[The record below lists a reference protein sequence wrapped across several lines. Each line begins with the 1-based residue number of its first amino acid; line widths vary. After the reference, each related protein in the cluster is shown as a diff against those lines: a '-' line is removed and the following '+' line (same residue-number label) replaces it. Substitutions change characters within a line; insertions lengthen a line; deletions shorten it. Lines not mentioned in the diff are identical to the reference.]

1 MIGSQVQ
8 KALFAALDGAPPLAG
23 GRIYDRVP
31 ADPTFPYITIGDEQV
46 VDDGN
51 SCEDGWEVF
60 ADIHIWSRPAT
71 GSKVEVKDLVAAVVA
86 RLNTP
91 LSVADLIVVIAEL
104 QNARTMRDP
113 DGITEH
119 AVLTFR
125 YVLQPA

>member
-1 MIGSQVQ
+1 MIGSEVQ
-8 KALFAALDGAPPLAG
+8 KAIYAALNAPTALAG
-23 GRIYDRVP
+23 GRTYDRVP
-31 ADPTFPYITIGDEQV
+31 PDPMFPYITIGDEQV

-60 ADIHIWSRPAT
+60 ADVHIWSRPAT
-71 GSKVEVKDLVAAVVA
+71 GSKVEVKDLVAAVVT

-91 LSVADLIVVIAEL
+91 LTVIGFIVIVTEL
-104 QNARTMRDP
+104 QSARTLRDP

-119 AVLTFR
+119 AVLTLR